1 MISSKLLPNILIQI
15 RDELFVYVLYRDH
28 AVVTIVPS
36 KLVSLN
42 VGITTGAE
50 QKVSVMEN
58 LPSVPC
64 PS

>member
-1 MISSKLLPNILIQI
+1 MPNILVEI
-15 RDELFVYVLYRDH
+15 RDELSYYVLNRAH